1 MLMLMETQTAAANT
15 FQLCFPLEEHPEYSQ
30 QAAAYGRDEMDKAG
44 PNVVLE
50 IYLSLPKS
58 ATLRTGPRRGVACWY
73 LALLKRRPR
82 RSRRLNRQ

>member
-50 IYLSLPKS
+50 IYL
-58 ATLRTGPRRGVACWY
+58 
-73 LALLKRRPR
+73 
-82 RSRRLNRQ
+82 